1 MIPTQR
7 EQRIQ
12 RLRKTIDY
20 LAYGSLVLDICIA
33 VLTLLSLL
41 QLFDSQYVLLPVNYL
56 LTIVVIVS
64 LASASLLVYL
74 KHEEKLLGNALR
86 LSNHIRERFDR
97 LKNPRYKYE
106 HKSKRRFF
114 DFILEKFRR

>member
-1 MIPTQR
+1 MMIPAQR
-7 EQRIQ
+7 QQRIEK
-12 RLRKTIDY
+12 LRKSINY

-64 LASASLLVYL
+64 LASASMMVYL

-86 LSNHIRERFDR
+86 LTNHIRQRFYR
-97 LKNPRYKYE
+97 FKNKPYRYYQ
-106 HKSKRRFF
+106 KRRFF
-114 DFILEKFRR
+114 DFILRG